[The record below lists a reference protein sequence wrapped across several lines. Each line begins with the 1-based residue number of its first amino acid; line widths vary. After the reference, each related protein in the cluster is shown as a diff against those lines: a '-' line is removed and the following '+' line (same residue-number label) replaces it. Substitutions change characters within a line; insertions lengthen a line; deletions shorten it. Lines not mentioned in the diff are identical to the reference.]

1 MKNVRCVVSKEDRRY
16 RLRPSVSIIPTK
28 DVVVWEFFQSNTRRI
43 RHIKVADK
51 ALIDAV
57 VALNGNTISKLVEQ
71 LGEKSNIDKFVN
83 HLYQSSLIEDYDLSV
98 QINSNSFNRVIN
110 FIADY
115 FPTHEALDRFKQ
127 IRNSHVLII
136 GVGAVGS
143 WIAHLLAQTGVAS
156 FTLCD
161 PDVVKLGNLNR
172 SLFFYEDIGKQK
184 TSCIERLLH
193 KIDPNIKV
201 KCIDSLIQSS
211 FDVLN
216 IIGDSEIGFDLVINA
231 SDFPNVDTTSEYI
244 SKACMERKIP
254 HIIAGGY
261 NLHLSLIG
269 PTIIPYKTPCFQCI
283 KYGLESEKPD
293 DFSRV
298 RKMHREKRN
307 IGNLSP
313 LAGISASFA
322 VFEAIR
328 VLISSEKLLPIMAGR
343 RGEFNFLTSKLNFSE
358 YPRVPKCSW
367 CGK

>member
-1 MKNVRCVVSKEDRRY
+1 MSKEDRRY

-28 DVVVWEFFQSNTRRI
+28 DEMVWEFFQSNTRRI
-43 RHIKVADK
+43 RHIKVADNF
-51 ALIDAV
+51 LIDAV
-57 VALNGNTISKLVEQ
+57 KTLNGNTISKLLEQ
-71 LGEKSNIDKFVN
+71 HGEHSNISNFVS
-83 HLYQSSLIEDYDLSV
+83 HLYQSCLIEDYDLSAH
-98 QINSNSFNRVIN
+98 INSNPFNRVIN

-115 FPTHEALDRFKQ
+115 FPTHEAFEKFNK
-127 IRNSHVLII
+127 IRNSHVLIV

-161 PDVVKLGNLNR
+161 PDIVRPGNLNR
-172 SLFFYEDIGKQK
+172 SLFFFDDIGKQK

-193 KIDPNIKV
+193 KIDPTISVNIS
-201 KCIDSLIQSS
+201 DSLVQSTL
-211 FDVLN
+211 DVLN
-216 IIGDSEIGFDLVINA
+216 IINSSKSDVDLVINA
-231 SDFPNVDTTSEYI
+231 SDIPNVDTTSEYI
-244 SKACMERKIP
+244 AKACMERRIP

-269 PTIIPYKTPCFQCI
+269 PTIIPYRTPCFKCI
-283 KYGLESEKPD
+283 KYGLENGKPD
-293 DFSRV
+293 EFSRV

-328 VLISSEKLLPIMAGR
+328 VFISSEDLFPIMAGR
-343 RGEFNFLTSKLNFSE
+343 RGEFNFLTSKLSFSE

-367 CGK
+367 CGNENNA